1 MHKSLFAIPMFAIAV
16 LGLSTIA
23 SAQTTHVASPATLQ
37 NAIQAQAATVAA
49 DRAAVTRVLTTSD
62 ARSVASQLG
71 LDLKRA
77 QATVATLE
85 GTDLAKAAA
94 SARAIETPLSGGS
107 NTIVIGTTT
116 LLLLIIILILVI
128 D

>member
-1 MHKSLFAIPMFAIAV
+1 MHKPLLAISMFAIAI
-16 LGLSTIA
+16 LGLSSAA
-23 SAQTTHVASPATLQ
+23 SAQTTHIASPAALQ
-37 NAIQAQAATVAA
+37 NAIQTNAATVAA
-49 DRAAVTRVLTTSD
+49 DRAVVTRVLKSSD
-62 ARSVASQLG
+62 ARAVASSLG
-71 LDLKRA
+71 LDLTRA
-77 QATVATLE
+77 DAAVATLD

>member
-1 MHKSLFAIPMFAIAV
+1 MHKSLLAIPVFALAI
-16 LGLSTIA
+16 LGLSTVA
-23 SAQTTHVASPATLQ
+23 SAQTTHVASPAVLQ
-37 NAIQAQAATVAA
+37 NAIQTNAATMAA
-49 DRAAVTRVLTTSD
+49 DRAAVTRVLKTSD
-62 ARSVASQLG
+62 ALAVASSLG
-71 LDLKRA
+71 LDLTRA

-94 SARAIETPLSGGS
+94 SARAIETPLSGAG

>member
-1 MHKSLFAIPMFAIAV
+1 MHKSLFAIPVFALAI
-16 LGLSTIA
+16 LGLSTVA
-23 SAQTTHVASPATLQ
+23 SAQTTHVASPAMLQ
-37 NAIQAQAATVAA
+37 NAIQTNAATIAA

-62 ARSVASQLG
+62 ARAVASSLG
-71 LDLKRA
+71 LDLTRA
-77 QATVATLE
+77 QATVATLA

-94 SARAIETPLSGGS
+94 SARAIETPLSGGT

>member
-1 MHKSLFAIPMFAIAV
+1 MHKPLLAISMFAIAI
-16 LGLSTIA
+16 LGLSSVA
-23 SAQTTHVASPATLQ
+23 SAQTTHIASPAALQ
-37 NAIQAQAATVAA
+37 TAIQTNAATVAA
-49 DRAAVTRVLTTSD
+49 DRAVVTRVLKSSD
-62 ARSVASQLG
+62 ARAVASSLG
-71 LDLKRA
+71 LDLTRA
-77 QATVATLE
+77 DAAVATLD

>member
-1 MHKSLFAIPMFAIAV
+1 MYKPHLAISMFAIAI
-16 LGLSTIA
+16 LGLSSVA
-23 SAQTTHVASPATLQ
+23 SAQTTHIASPAALR
-37 NAIQAQAATVAA
+37 NAIQANAATVAA
-49 DRAAVTRVLTTSD
+49 DRAVVTRVLTTSS
-62 ARSVASQLG
+62 ARTVASQLG
-71 LDLKRA
+71 LDLTRA
-77 QATVATLE
+77 EAAVATLE

-116 LLLLIIILILVI
+116 LLLLIIILILLI

>member
-1 MHKSLFAIPMFAIAV
+1 MHKPLLAISMFAIAI
-16 LGLSTIA
+16 LGLSSVA
-23 SAQTTHVASPATLQ
+23 SAQTTHIASPAALQ
-37 NAIQAQAATVAA
+37 NAIQTNAATVAA
-49 DRAAVTRVLTTSD
+49 DRAVVTRVLKSSD
-62 ARSVASQLG
+62 ARAVASSLG
-71 LDLKRA
+71 LDLTRA
-77 QATVATLE
+77 DAAVATLD

>member
-1 MHKSLFAIPMFAIAV
+1 MHKSLLAIPIFAMAV

-23 SAQTTHVASPATLQ
+23 SAQATHVASPAMLQ
-37 NAIQAQAATVAA
+37 TAIQANVATVAA
-49 DRAAVTRVLTTSD
+49 DRAVVTRVLKSSD
-62 ARSVASQLG
+62 ARAVASSLG
-71 LDLKRA
+71 LNLTRA

-116 LLLLIIILILVI
+116 LLLLVIILILLI